1 MERAGRLRLGLR
13 KQHTAAGREMR
24 WAQVPLNH
32 GREWRVMLRQREAQR
47 AAEEGL
53 YAKKCETPMQAGDPD
68 IQHIDHHV

>member
-13 KQHTAAGREMR
+13 KQHAAAGRVMR

-32 GREWRVMLRQREAQR
+32 GREWIVSWCEAQR

-53 YAKKCETPMQAGDPD
+53 
-68 IQHIDHHV
+68 